1 MKDLIRKYEQKD
13 ERFEDKKIMNEIIA
27 NESIDD
33 CQGFI
38 YVVGIGPGKE
48 DGITKEAERILEEC
62 DIIAGYKTYIAQV
75 RDRFPDKEFFENG
88 MTEEL
93 ERCRKCI
100 EFARYGK
107 KVALIGS
114 GDSGVY
120 GMASPMLEEAA
131 RNGFKNIKVIPG
143 VTAALSGGAIL
154 GAPIGHDFCLI
165 SLSDRLTSWELIEK
179 RLKLAAEGD
188 FVIVLYNP
196 SSHKRKDYLK
206 KACEILLEILPE
218 TISCAVARNIG
229 REGEATQVMSLL
241 ELRDTEVDMFST
253 VFIGN
258 SQTKIIDNYLVTPR
272 GYKE

>member
-1 MKDLIRKYEQKD
+1 MD
-13 ERFEDKKIMNEIIA
+13 
-27 NESIDD
+27 
-33 CQGFI
+33 GFI

-48 DGITKEAERILEEC
+48 DGITIEAEKALKEV
-62 DIIAGYKTYIAQV
+62 DIIVGYKTYIDLV
-75 RDRFPDKEFFENG
+75 RDRFSDKEFFENG
-88 MTEEL
+88 MTKEL

-100 EFARYGK
+100 ELALSGK

-120 GMASPMLEEAA
+120 GMASPMLEEAEKA
-131 RNGFKNIKVIPG
+131 GFDRVKIIPG
-143 VTAALSGGAIL
+143 VTAALSGGALL
-154 GAPIGHDFCLI
+154 GAPVGHDFSVI

-179 RLKLAAEGD
+179 RLRLAAEGE

-206 KACEILLEILPE
+206 KACDIVLEILPGD
-218 TISCAVARNIG
+218 TVCGIARNIG
-229 REGEATQVMSLL
+229 REGEETQIMTLS
-241 ELRDTEVDMFST
+241 ELRDTEVDMFTT

-258 SQTKIIDNYLVTPR
+258 SGTRNFGDYMVTLR

>member
-1 MKDLIRKYEQKD
+1 MD
-13 ERFEDKKIMNEIIA
+13 
-27 NESIDD
+27 
-33 CQGFI
+33 GFI

-48 DGITKEAERILEEC
+48 DGITIEAEKALKEV
-62 DIIAGYKTYIAQV
+62 DIIVGYKTYIDLV
-75 RDRFPDKEFFENG
+75 RDRFSDKEFYENG
-88 MTEEL
+88 MTKEL

-100 EFARYGK
+100 ELALSGK

-120 GMASPMLEEAA
+120 GMASPLLEEAEKA
-131 RNGFKNIKVIPG
+131 GFDRVKVIPG
-143 VTAALSGGAIL
+143 VTAALSGGALL
-154 GAPIGHDFCLI
+154 GAPVGHDFSVI

-179 RLKLAAEGD
+179 RLRLAAEGE

-206 KACEILLEILPE
+206 KACDIVLEILPGE
-218 TISCAVARNIG
+218 TVCGIARNIG
-229 REGEATQVMSLL
+229 REGEETQIMTLS
-241 ELRDTEVDMFST
+241 ELRHTEVDMFTT

-258 SQTKIIDNYLVTPR
+258 SETRNFVDYMVTLR

>member
-1 MKDLIRKYEQKD
+1 MD
-13 ERFEDKKIMNEIIA
+13 
-27 NESIDD
+27 
-33 CQGFI
+33 GFI

-48 DGITKEAERILEEC
+48 DGITIEAEKALKEV
-62 DIIAGYKTYIAQV
+62 DIIVGYKTYIDLV
-75 RDRFPDKEFFENG
+75 RDRFSDKEFYENG
-88 MTEEL
+88 MTKEL

-100 EFARYGK
+100 ELALSGK

-120 GMASPMLEEAA
+120 GMASPMLEEAEKA
-131 RNGFKNIKVIPG
+131 GFDRVKIIPG
-143 VTAALSGGAIL
+143 VTAALSGGALL
-154 GAPIGHDFCLI
+154 GAPVGHDFSVI

-179 RLKLAAEGD
+179 RLRLAAEGE

-206 KACEILLEILPE
+206 KACDIVLEILPDD
-218 TISCAVARNIG
+218 TVCGIARNIG
-229 REGEATQVMSLL
+229 REGEETQIMTLS
-241 ELRDTEVDMFST
+241 ELRDSEVDMFTT

-258 SQTKIIDNYLVTPR
+258 SETRNFGDYMVTLR